1 MTIASVEAI
10 VNKPTSWHAARI
22 KGVGSSDAGKIMVG
36 EWFEL
41 WEEKTG
47 RAKPKDLSGVI
58 PVVMG
63 SWTENLNGWLYQ
75 RRCGVTLIAG
85 RRVQHPDFEFMSAE
99 TDFEE
104 KETGPPPDIVECKH
118 VSHFVKPETVV
129 SRYYYQ
135 CQHQMSCTGAK
146 RVYLSVIFGTTAW
159 ERFEIE
165 RNDEAIAQLE
175 ARCREFWRHVTEDVP
190 PPDMPAEPVKIAL
203 DEMRVADMTG
213 NNAWANSAVGWLE
226 TNEAFVRHKTHEK
239 ELKDLIEADVKRAWG
254 HGLEINRA
262 KNGALRIKETRDD
275 A

>member
-226 TNEAFVRHKTHEK
+226 TNEAFGRHKTHEK

-254 HGLEINRA
+254 HGLQISRA
-262 KNGALRIKETRDD
+262 KNGALRIKETRND